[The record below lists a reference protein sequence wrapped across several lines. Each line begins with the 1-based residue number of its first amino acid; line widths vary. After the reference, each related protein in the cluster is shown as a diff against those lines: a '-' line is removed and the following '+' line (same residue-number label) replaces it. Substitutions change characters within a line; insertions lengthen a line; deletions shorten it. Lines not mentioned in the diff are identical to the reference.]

1 MLDFS
6 CKVQRWHWY
15 SRGIIVLLFQ
25 CLYINGIKIR
35 IFVTNARIMNSK
47 LTLTIEKSTIE
58 KAKRYAKQSGRS
70 LSNLIET
77 YLENLTRMEASPEE
91 VPEEFKDLF
100 GSVDLTSDMDDK
112 QMIRSIL
119 AEKYKV

>member
-1 MLDFS
+1 
-6 CKVQRWHWY
+6 
-15 SRGIIVLLFQ
+15 
-25 CLYINGIKIR
+25 
-35 IFVTNARIMNSK
+35 MNSK

-58 KAKRYAKQSGRS
+58 KAKRYAKRSGRS

-77 YLENLTRMEASPEE
+77 YLEKLTRKETSPEK
-91 VPEEFKDLF
+91 VPEEFKHLF

-119 AEKYKV
+119 AEKHKV